1 MLRVIQHNVHGLWP
15 EHKAYASITLEYEA
29 RHRRRLRLD
38 LDNGE
43 EVLLD
48 LNKAVAMRGGD
59 GLLMENG
66 QWIKVIAAPEPVL
79 KVSAKDRG
87 LFVRLAWHL
96 GNRHVAADIRD
107 ETIIIKPD
115 HVLKV
120 MLERLGAM
128 VEEISDPFQPEG
140 GAYSEHN
147 HLEAK
152 SEYSKNGHGHK

>member
-1 MLRVIQHNVHGLWP
+1 MLRAIQHNLSGLWP
-15 EHKAYASITLEYEA
+15 EHKAYASITLEFEA

-66 QWIKVIAAPEPVL
+66 QWIKVIAASEKVL
-79 KVSAKDRG
+79 KISTKDRG

-107 ETIIIKPD
+107 DSIVIKPD
-115 HVLKV
+115 HVLKE
-120 MLERLGAM
+120 MLEGLGAV
-128 VEEISDPFQPEG
+128 VEEISDPFPPEG
-140 GAYSEHN
+140 GAYSDHN
-147 HLEAK
+147 HLETI
-152 SEYSKNGHGHK
+152 SE

>member
-1 MLRVIQHNVHGLWP
+1 MLRAIQHNLYGSWP
-15 EHKAYASITLEYEA
+15 EHKAYASITLEFDA

-66 QWIKVIAAPEPVL
+66 QWIKVIAASEPVL
-79 KVSAKDRG
+79 KISTKDRG

-107 ETIIIKPD
+107 DSIVIKPD
-115 HVLKV
+115 HVLKE
-120 MLERLGAM
+120 MLEGLGAV

-147 HLEAK
+147 HLETI
-152 SEYSKNGHGHK
+152 SEYAEAGHGH

>member
-1 MLRVIQHNVHGLWP
+1 MLRAIQHNLYGSWP
-15 EHKAYASITLEYEA
+15 EHKAYASITLEFEA

-66 QWIKVIAAPEPVL
+66 QWIKVIAASEPVL
-79 KVSAKDRG
+79 KISTKDRG

-107 ETIIIKPD
+107 DSIVIKPD
-115 HVLKV
+115 HVLKE
-120 MLERLGAM
+120 MLEGLGAV

-140 GAYSEHN
+140 GAYSEHK
-147 HLEAK
+147 HLETI
-152 SEYSKNGHGHK
+152 SEYAEADHGH

>member
-1 MLRVIQHNVHGLWP
+1 MLRVVQHSVSGIWP
-15 EHKAYASITLEYEA
+15 EHKTYTSITLEFEA

-43 EVLLD
+43 EILLD

-59 GLLMENG
+59 GLLTENG

-79 KVSAKDRG
+79 KISTKDRA

-115 HVLKV
+115 HVLKE
-120 MLERLGAM
+120 MLEGLGAR
-128 VEEISDPFQPEG
+128 VEEISNPFQPEG

-147 HLEAK
+147 HHQTVAK
-152 SEYSKNGHGHK
+152 HSKADHGY

>member
-1 MLRVIQHNVHGLWP
+1 MLRAIQHNLYGSWP
-15 EHKAYASITLEYEA
+15 EHKAYASITLEFEA

-38 LDNGE
+38 LDKGE

-59 GLLMENG
+59 GLLMENE
-66 QWIKVIAAPEPVL
+66 QWIKVIAASEPVL
-79 KVSAKDRG
+79 KISTKDRG

-107 ETIIIKPD
+107 DSIVIKPD
-115 HVLKV
+115 HVLKE
-120 MLERLGAM
+120 MLEGLGAV

-140 GAYSEHN
+140 GAYSEHK
-147 HLEAK
+147 HLETI
-152 SEYSKNGHGHK
+152 SEYAEADHGH

>member
-1 MLRVIQHNVHGLWP
+1 MLRAIQHNLSGLWP
-15 EHKAYASITLEYEA
+15 EHKAYASITLEFEA

-48 LNKAVAMRGGD
+48 LNKAVAMSGGD

-66 QWIKVIAAPEPVL
+66 QWIKVIAASEPVL
-79 KVSAKDRG
+79 KISTKDRG

-107 ETIIIKPD
+107 DSIVIKPD
-115 HVLKV
+115 HVLKE
-120 MLERLGAM
+120 MLQGLGAV

-147 HLEAK
+147 HLETI
-152 SEYSKNGHGHK
+152 SEYAEADHGH

>member
-1 MLRVIQHNVHGLWP
+1 MLRAIQHNLSGLWP
-15 EHKAYASITLEYEA
+15 EHKAYASITLEFEA

-79 KVSAKDRG
+79 KISTKYWG

-96 GNRHVAADIRD
+96 
-107 ETIIIKPD
+107 
-115 HVLKV
+115 
-120 MLERLGAM
+120 
-128 VEEISDPFQPEG
+128 
-140 GAYSEHN
+140 
-147 HLEAK
+147 
-152 SEYSKNGHGHK
+152 

>member
-1 MLRVIQHNVHGLWP
+1 MLRAIQHNLSGLWP
-15 EHKAYASITLEYEA
+15 EHKAYASITLEFEA

-66 QWIKVIAAPEPVL
+66 QWIKVIAASEPVL
-79 KVSAKDRG
+79 KISTKDRG

-107 ETIIIKPD
+107 DSIVIKPD
-115 HVLKV
+115 HVLKE
-120 MLERLGAM
+120 MLEGLGAV

-140 GAYSEHN
+140 GAYSEHK
-147 HLEAK
+147 HLETI
-152 SEYSKNGHGHK
+152 SEYAEADHVH

>member
-1 MLRVIQHNVHGLWP
+1 MLRVVQHIVSGFWP
-15 EHKAYASITLEYEA
+15 EHETYTSITLEFEA

-59 GLLMENG
+59 GLLTENG
-66 QWIKVIAAPEPVL
+66 HWIKVIAASEQVL
-79 KVSAKDRG
+79 KISTKDRS
-87 LFVRLAWHL
+87 LLVRLAWHL

-115 HVLKV
+115 HVLKE
-120 MLERLGAM
+120 MLEGLGAR
-128 VEEISDPFQPEG
+128 VEEISNPFQPEG

-147 HLEAK
+147 HHQTV
-152 SEYSKNGHGHK
+152 SEHSKADHGH

>member
-1 MLRVIQHNVHGLWP
+1 MLRAIQHNLYGSWP
-15 EHKAYASITLEYEA
+15 EHKAYASITLEFEA

-66 QWIKVIAAPEPVL
+66 QWIKVIAASEPVL
-79 KVSAKDRG
+79 KISTKDRG

-107 ETIIIKPD
+107 DTIVIKPD
-115 HVLKV
+115 HVLKE
-120 MLERLGAM
+120 MLEGLGAV

-140 GAYSEHN
+140 GAYSEHK
-147 HLEAK
+147 HLETI
-152 SEYSKNGHGHK
+152 SEYAEADHGH

>member
-1 MLRVIQHNVHGLWP
+1 MLRAIQHNLYGSWP
-15 EHKAYASITLEYEA
+15 EHKAYASITLEFEA

-66 QWIKVIAAPEPVL
+66 QWIKVIAASEPVL
-79 KVSAKDRG
+79 KISTKDRG

-96 GNRHVAADIRD
+96 GNRHVAADIRHD
-107 ETIIIKPD
+107 SIVIKPD
-115 HVLKV
+115 HVLKE
-120 MLERLGAM
+120 MLEGLGAV

-147 HLEAK
+147 HLETTA
-152 SEYSKNGHGHK
+152 EYAEADHGH

>member
-1 MLRVIQHNVHGLWP
+1 MLRAIQHNLSGLWP
-15 EHKAYASITLEYEA
+15 EHKAYASITLEFEA

-66 QWIKVIAAPEPVL
+66 QWIKVIAASEPVL
-79 KVSAKDRG
+79 KISTKDRG

-107 ETIIIKPD
+107 DSIVIKPD
-115 HVLKV
+115 HVLKE
-120 MLERLGAM
+120 MLEGLGAV

-147 HLEAK
+147 HLEII
-152 SEYSKNGHGHK
+152 SEYAEADHGH

>member
-1 MLRVIQHNVHGLWP
+1 MLRVVQHTVSGFWP
-15 EHKAYASITLEYEA
+15 EHETYTSITLEFEA

-59 GLLMENG
+59 GLLTENG
-66 QWIKVIAAPEPVL
+66 HWIKVIAASEQVL
-79 KVSAKDRG
+79 EISTKDRS

-115 HVLKV
+115 HVLKE
-120 MLERLGAM
+120 MLEGLGAR
-128 VEEISDPFQPEG
+128 VEEISNPFQPEG

-147 HLEAK
+147 HHQTV
-152 SEYSKNGHGHK
+152 SEHSKADHGH